1 MMFILPLSIDLF
13 WSLWRQQVNA
23 RGVSSTKVPYYCL
36 RNIQFYNMMRLLPII
51 STIAIIAL
59 SCGSTA
65 QVSDTKPMTHE
76 AWDKLV
82 SKHVTESGVVNY
94 KGIIQD
100 SVQFNDY
107 LQQLS
112 SHHPNEANWTRD
124 ERLAYWINAYNAFT
138 VKLILDHYPVKSIK
152 DIKKGIPL
160 VNSVW
165 DIQFIEIGGKTYDLN
180 NIEHGIL
187 RKEFY
192 EPLIHFA
199 INCASVSCPRLRNEA
214 FNADNIDSQLQSQA
228 MSFLS
233 DPVKNQI
240 TADHIRVSKLFFW
253 FKGDFTNNGSL
264 IDFLNEHGPLRID
277 QDAQIDYLTYD
288 WNLNE

>member
-1 MMFILPLSIDLF
+1 
-13 WSLWRQQVNA
+13 
-23 RGVSSTKVPYYCL
+23 
-36 RNIQFYNMMRLLPII
+36 MMRILPII

-65 QVSDTKPMTHE
+65 QVADSKPMTHE
-76 AWDKLV
+76 IWDDLV
-82 SKHVTESGVVNY
+82 QEHVTEGGVVNY

-100 SVQFNDY
+100 SVQFNAY
-107 LQQLS
+107 LDMLA
-112 SHHPNEANWTRD
+112 SHHPNTSYWTSD
-124 ERLAYWINAYNAFT
+124 ERLAYWINAYNAYT
-138 VKLILDHYPVKSIK
+138 VKLILDHYPVESIK

-192 EPLIHFA
+192 EPRIHFA

-214 FNADNIDSQLQSQA
+214 FSAEKIESQLQSQA

-233 DPVKNQI
+233 DPIKNQL
-240 TADHIRVSKLFFW
+240 TTDHIRISKLFSW
-253 FKGDFTNNGSL
+253 FKGDFTNDGSL
-264 IDFLNEHGPLRID
+264 IDFLNAHGPIHID
-277 QDAQIDYLTYD
+277 QNAKLDYLTYD